1 LQYDQYIALE
11 GYKSN
16 HRIVFSSKYHCVW
29 TPKYRRAVLVGSIAK
44 RCEQL
49 LGKVAAKDRAE
60 ILAVEIMPDHV
71 HGLVEVDPQFGIHRL
86 VKKLKFLHKGCGKSL
101 AP

>member
-1 LQYDQYIALE
+1 
-11 GYKSN
+11 
-16 HRIVFSSKYHCVW
+16 
-29 TPKYRRAVLVGSIAK
+29 VLVGSSSIAK

-49 LGKVAAKDRAE
+49 LGKVAAKYRAE
-60 ILAVEIMPDHV
+60 ILALEIMPDHV
-71 HGLVEVDPQFGIHRL
+71 HGRVEVDPQFGIHRL